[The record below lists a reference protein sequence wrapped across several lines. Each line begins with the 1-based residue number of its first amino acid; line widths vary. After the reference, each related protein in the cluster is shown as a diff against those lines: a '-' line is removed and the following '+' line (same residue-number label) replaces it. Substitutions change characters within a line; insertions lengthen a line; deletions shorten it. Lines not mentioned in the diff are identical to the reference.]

1 MQTAERIDLNDE
13 AVAAEAANEK
23 ALKEEF
29 KGSKPVEAEKVD
41 EPKIDEVKINEP
53 ERKKPPVKQNK
64 PSPWR
69 RRLILAGVM
78 LLIICVLF
86 SIMLAA
92 AMALTYQVFP
102 VKGSNNVTSKTY
114 TVKDFNRIVLD
125 GKAEIIVTQA
135 EDYSVKIEAED
146 NILDEI
152 KAADVGNTLK
162 IDKRKS
168 LPFLWG
174 RKLNNKKPIKIYI
187 AANKL
192 ERINLNGEGKLSI
205 DKFNA
210 EKLTISASGENSAI
224 VKNLTLKELDLKIS
238 GSFNG
243 EFSGSTNK
251 QKIRISGAG
260 KYNAKDFKSSEAE
273 IDISG
278 AGDTFVH
285 ASEKLDVN
293 ISGAGTVTYSGSPK
307 KVDQEISGSGKVTQ
321 AE

>member
-29 KGSKPVEAEKVD
+29 KESKPVEAEKVD
-41 EPKIDEVKINEP
+41 EPKVDEVKANEP
-53 ERKKPPVKQNK
+53 EKKKTPDKPRK

-69 RRLILAGVM
+69 RRLILAVIV
-78 LLIICVLF
+78 LLIACAIF
-86 SIMLAA
+86 SVMIAA
-92 AMALTYQVFP
+92 AMTIIYQLFP
-102 VKGSNNVTSKTY
+102 VKGSGNVTSQTIS
-114 TVKDFNRIVLD
+114 VNDFTRIELD
-125 GKAEIIVTQA
+125 GEGEIIVTQA
-135 EDYSVKIEAED
+135 DEYSVKVEAED

-152 KAADVGNTLK
+152 KAEEKGNTLK
-162 IDKRKS
+162 INKRKS
-168 LPFLWG
+168 VPYLWG
-174 RKLNNKKPIKIYI
+174 RKLNNKEPIKIYVS
-187 AANKL
+187 ATKL
-192 ERINLNGEGKLSI
+192 ERISLSGQGKLSL

-210 EKLTISASGENSAI
+210 EKLTVNASGENSAT
-224 VKNLTLKELDLKIS
+224 VKSLTLKELDLKIS

-251 QKIRISGAG
+251 QRIRISGAG
-260 KYNAKDFKSSEAE
+260 EYNAKDLKSNEAE

-278 AGDTFVH
+278 AGDAVVN
-285 ASEKLDVN
+285 ASEKLDIN